1 MGLPG
6 RSKTGFGRLDP
17 SEREEVPVPI
27 SDLPKIPMEN
37 PPDYKKTLNLPRTE
51 FPMKA
56 NLPQREP
63 ERLSWWKDQ
72 RIYERLLEKNR
83 NCPPFRFHDG
93 PPYANGH
100 IHQGHMLNRILKDIV
115 LKSRSM
121 AGRYVDFIPGWDCH
135 GLPIELQVDRRLGP
149 KKREMT
155 RNQIRDACRAYAE
168 EWIEVQRQ
176 EFRRLGVFGRWEQ
189 PYLTMDYAY
198 EAATVRELAKF
209 AASGGL
215 YRGKKPV
222 FWCIHD
228 RTALAEAEV
237 EYDDHVSPSIWVA
250 MDAVGPVEGVGERV
264 RLVIWTTT
272 PWTLPANLA
281 IAVHPDFEYVG
292 YRLDD
297 SVLVLAKERLVP
309 FLKEVFPD
317 HLRDGEPDP
326 ARIVAT
332 VSGRSLEGLRYR
344 HPFLDRESPVILGE
358 HVTLEQGSGLVH
370 TAPGHGQEDYEV
382 GLVYGLPIL
391 NPVDDGG
398 YFTAEA
404 GAELSGQR
412 IFDANPRIV
421 EMLRASGHLLKD
433 GQIQHSYPHC
443 WRCSNPVVFRATS
456 QWFISMEANDLR
468 KIALEEVD
476 RVQWIP
482 RWGRERIR
490 GMLENRPD
498 WCISRQRA
506 WGTPIP
512 IVFCED
518 CGEPLVSAELMN
530 RVADFIEKEGGN
542 TWFERP
548 VEDFLP
554 EGTRCACGGT
564 RFRKEEDILD
574 VWFDSGVSFAAVLE
588 PRLGLPADLYLEGS
602 DQHRGWFHSS
612 LLCSVGTRGH
622 APYRA
627 VLTHGFVVD
636 GEGRKLSKRLG
647 NYIDPHKLIAQ
658 YGAEIVRL
666 WVASE
671 DFRGDIRSSPEIFR
685 QLGEAYFRIRNTLR
699 YCLSNLYDFDP
710 AKDAVPTE
718 KLPAL
723 ERWVDGRRGAFVS
736 KVRRAYDDY
745 EFHLV
750 YKAALDFCA
759 NEVSAILAD
768 IRKDVL
774 YCDRPD
780 SHARRS
786 TQTVLYRIARDLCLC
801 LAPILSFTMEE
812 AWSHL
817 PGTREDSVFL
827 AELPEPDSVDA
838 ELEARF
844 EKLLAVRS
852 AVARE
857 LEAERREKRI
867 GKSLEAKVVLGAE
880 GELHALLEEAKD
892 ELAAFL
898 IVSQVELRKGGSE
911 GTRAEGIDLFVKV
924 LPAAGEKCVRCW
936 IYYEDLGV
944 DPAHP
949 QLCRRCA
956 DAVAAST

>member
-1 MGLPG
+1 
-6 RSKTGFGRLDP
+6 
-17 SEREEVPVPI
+17 
-27 SDLPKIPMEN
+27 MEN
-37 PPDYKKTLNLPRTE
+37 SPDYKKTLNLPRTD

-63 ERLSWWKDQ
+63 ERLAWWKEQ

-121 AGRYVDFIPGWDCH
+121 TGRYVDFIPGWDCH
-135 GLPIELQVDRRLGP
+135 GLPIELQVDRRLGA

-155 RNQIRDACRAYAE
+155 RTQIRDACRAYAE
-168 EWIEVQRQ
+168 EWIEIQRQ
-176 EFRRLGVFGRWEQ
+176 EFLRLGVFGRWDQ

-209 AASGGL
+209 AANGGL

-250 MDAVGPVEGVGERV
+250 MDAVAPIEGVGMPA

-281 IAVHPDFEYVG
+281 IAVHPDFEYVA

-297 SVLVLAKERLVP
+297 RALVLAKERLVP
-309 FLKEVFPD
+309 FLQEVFPD
-317 HLRDGEPDP
+317 HLRDGALADP
-326 ARIVAT
+326 SRIVAT
-332 VSGRSLEGLRYR
+332 LPGRALEGVRYR
-344 HPFLDRESPVILGE
+344 HPFLERESPVILGE

-382 GLVYGLPIL
+382 GLVYGLEIL

-398 YFTAEA
+398 YFTAAA
-404 GAELSGQR
+404 GPALVGQR

-421 EMLRASGHLLKD
+421 EMLRQSGHLLKD

-456 QWFISMEANDLR
+456 QWFISMETNDLR

-518 CGEPLVSAELMN
+518 CGEPLIRAEIMN
-530 RVADFIEKEGGN
+530 RAADFIEKEGGN
-542 TWFERP
+542 AWFERP

-612 LLCSVGTRGH
+612 LLCAVGTRGH

-647 NYIDPHKLIAQ
+647 NYIDPQKLIAQ

-671 DFRGDIRSSPEIFR
+671 DFRGDIRSSPAIFQ

-710 AKDAVPTE
+710 AKDAVTVE
-718 KLPAL
+718 ELPAL

-736 KVRRAYDDY
+736 RVRRAYEDY

-780 SHARRS
+780 SRARRS
-786 TQTVLYRIARDLCLC
+786 TQTVLYRIARDLCRC

-817 PGTREDSVFL
+817 PGEREDSVFL
-827 AELPEPDSVDA
+827 TDLPEPEPVDA

-844 EKLLAVRS
+844 DRLLAVRS

-857 LEAERREKRI
+857 LEAQRREKRI

-898 IVSQVELRKGGSE
+898 IVSQVEIQEGGRE
-911 GTRAEGIDLFVKV
+911 GVRAEDLDLYVKV

-936 IYYEDLGV
+936 IYHEDLGV